1 VVEDASI
8 LQFCAQSTASDPP
21 SSYVPLP
28 SSLPRK
34 AEEDV
39 ASVRYELPPEG
50 RDEAARVR
58 QGRPRRGH
66 ACCGGCTPRRRRG
79 CRMGSHVLGARPPSS
94 PRASHLP
101 GVRWRSPLGT
111 ATFPSSA
118 TLCGPGTS
126 RSRSSLKAREMRS
139 AYGSGL
145 PCPSHLCKFI
155 HLNAALHVMHYA
167 PM

>member
-1 VVEDASI
+1 MASVP
-8 LQFCAQSTASDPP
+8 S

-28 SSLPRK
+28 SSLPRR

-39 ASVRYELPPEG
+39 ASVRYELLPEG
-50 RDEAARVR
+50 RNEAARIR
-58 QGRPRRGH
+58 RGRPRREH
-66 ACCGGCTPRRRRG
+66 ACCCGRAPRRRRG
-79 CRMGSHVLGARPPSS
+79 CRIGSHVLGARPPSS
-94 PRASHLP
+94 PRASRLP
-101 GVRWRSPLGT
+101 GVRGRSALGT
-111 ATFPSSA
+111 AALPSSA

-126 RSRSSLKAREMRS
+126 RWRSSLKAREMRS
-139 AYGSGL
+139 AFGSGL